1 MFALRVLLPGERGHE
16 FLLVLL
22 RLPFLAL
29 LLPIPGLPAY
39 KPNKDYGE
47 TELEKL
53 DELKQQVDPRR
64 GSERAT
70 AAATRRRTGISSPVE
85 VGLTRIGFYGR
96 GFAVASLEAPRR
108 AAEPIVDA
116 GGRGVAQTS
125 TDGTAIGRTDV
136 VTTTIGGLPTRGG

>member
-1 MFALRVLLPGERGHE
+1 MFAIRVLLPGERGHE

-29 LLPIPGLPAY
+29 LLSIPGLSSY

-64 GSERAT
+64 GSEAIQLLQRVVVP
-70 AAATRRRTGISSPVE
+70 GS
-85 VGLTRIGFYGR
+85 
-96 GFAVASLEAPRR
+96 VAWMRWA
-108 AAEPIVDA
+108 
-116 GGRGVAQTS
+116 
-125 TDGTAIGRTDV
+125 
-136 VTTTIGGLPTRGG
+136 